1 MFALFAIVFVGLLG
15 VTLVIPLFPFFAYRV
30 NAGPDMIT
38 AIMAVYAAGQFIA
51 APFWGKVS
59 DSIGRK
65 PVFLIS
71 TIGGVISYVMLGF
84 ADSIEMLLLS
94 RAFGGLMAGNVA
106 VAFASMSDLTTNENR
121 AKGMGL
127 IGGAFNLGFIA
138 GPAMGGILAGNDAA
152 SANLPMIAFVA
163 GSLSAVAFFATLFF
177 LPETF
182 PPERRRQKAEA
193 AAAAAA
199 QPNGPRGGFKGIWL
213 KPALAMLVILG
224 FVYVAAGSMLDTTF
238 ALYANVVLG
247 YGPRDIGFLFSYL
260 GVIGGIVQIGTI
272 GPLVKRVGD
281 ANIVKIG
288 IGIYAVGLSI
298 LVVSEWLPLIIIAM
312 TCVSVGNSLF
322 LPGANSL
329 VSRLAPD
336 HERGMVLGVYQAAN
350 NLGRVITPLFSGL
363 VFAKVGTHA
372 PFMVGL
378 VLLIPAVVLIF
389 SIAKRAPHL
398 PLPPPQGAQSMR

>member
-1 MFALFAIVFVGLLG
+1 MFALFSIVFVGLLG

-71 TIGGVISYVMLGF
+71 TVGGVLSYVMLGF
-84 ADSIEMLLLS
+84 ADTIETLLLS
-94 RAFGGLMAGNVA
+94 RAIGGLMAGNVA

-152 SANLPMIAFVA
+152 TANLPMIAMVA
-163 GSLSAVAFFATLFF
+163 GGLSAMAFFATLFF
-177 LPETF
+177 LPETL
-182 PPERRRQKAEA
+182 PPERRKKKGADGA
-193 AAAAAA
+193 AHGP
-199 QPNGPRGGFKGIWL
+199 QPGGGFKGIFT
-213 KPALAMLVILG
+213 KPALAMLVALG
-224 FVYVAAGSMLDTTF
+224 FIYIAAGSMLDTTF
-238 ALYANVVLG
+238 ALYANVVLE

-281 ANIVKIG
+281 ANIVKMG
-288 IGIYAVGLSI
+288 IAIYAVGLVI
-298 LVVSEWLPLIIIAM
+298 LIASEWLPAVIAAM

-322 LPGANSL
+322 LPGTSSL

-336 HERGMVLGVYQAAN
+336 HERGMVLGVYQAGN
-350 NLGRVITPLFSGL
+350 NLGRVLTPIFSGMI
-363 VFAKVGTHA
+363 FANLGTHA
-372 PFMVGL
+372 PFMFGL
-378 VLLIPAVVLIF
+378 AMLVPAIFLIF
-389 SIAKRAPHL
+389 GIASRAPHT
-398 PLPPPQGAQSMR
+398 PPPAAAPSP

>member
-1 MFALFAIVFVGLLG
+1 MFALFSIVFVGLLG

-30 NAGPDMIT
+30 NAGPDTIT

-84 ADSIEMLLLS
+84 ADSIEMLLLT

-152 SANLPMIAFVA
+152 TADLPMIAMVA
-163 GSLSAVAFFATLFF
+163 GGLSAVAFFATLFF

-182 PPERRRQKAEA
+182 PPERRKQKVEAALA
-193 AAAAAA
+193 AAANPDA
-199 QPNGPRGGFKGIWL
+199 PRGGFKGIWV
-213 KPALAMLVILG
+213 KPALAMLIILG

-260 GVIGGIVQIGTI
+260 GVIGGIVQIATI
-272 GPLVKRVGD
+272 GPLVKRMGD
-281 ANIVKIG
+281 ANIVKMG
-288 IGIYAVGLSI
+288 VGIYAVGLSI
-298 LVVSEWLPLIIIAM
+298 LVFSEWLPLIIVAM
-312 TCVSVGNSLF
+312 TCVAVGNSLF

-329 VSRLAPD
+329 VSRLAAN

-350 NLGRVITPLFSGL
+350 SLGRVITPLFSGL

-389 SIAKRAPHL
+389 NIAKRAPHV
-398 PLPPPQGAQSMR
+398 PATPQPQAV

>member
-1 MFALFAIVFVGLLG
+1 MAAMFALFAIVFVGLLG

-71 TIGGVISYVMLGF
+71 TIGGIVSYVMLGF
-84 ADSIEMLLLS
+84 ADSIEMLLAS
-94 RAFGGLMAGNVA
+94 RAIGGLMAGNVA
-106 VAFASMSDLTTNENR
+106 VAFASMADLTTNENR

-152 SANLPMIAFVA
+152 SADLSMIALVA
-163 GSLSAVAFFATLFF
+163 GALSAVAFVATALF
-177 LPETF
+177 LPETL
-182 PPERRRQKAEA
+182 PPEKRRKKGAGAPAAESHI
-193 AAAAAA
+193 
-199 QPNGPRGGFKGIWL
+199 QGGFKGIWL
-213 KPALAMLVILG
+213 QPALAMLVILG

-238 ALYANVVLG
+238 ALYANLILD

-260 GVIGGIVQIGTI
+260 GVVGGIVQIATI

-281 ANIVKIG
+281 ANIVKGG
-288 IGIYAVGLSI
+288 IAIYAVGLSVLI
-298 LVVSEWLPLIIIAM
+298 FSEWLPLIILAM

-329 VSRLAPD
+329 VSRLAPE
-336 HERGMVLGVYQAAN
+336 HERGLVLGVYQAAN

-363 VFAKVGTHA
+363 VFAKVGAHA
-372 PFMVGL
+372 PFVVGL
-378 VLLIPAVVLIF
+378 VLLIPALALIF
-389 SIAKRAPHL
+389 AIARRAPHV
-398 PLPPPQGAQSMR
+398 PVPPVRAA